1 MICECVYVSMM
12 LRSERNRN
20 AALLL
25 RGIHMEKIK
34 IDRINELAH
43 KSKSEGLTEEEKAE
57 QALLRAEFIAEI
69 RADVRASLESIEIV
83 DEISS

>member
-1 MICECVYVSMM
+1 
-12 LRSERNRN
+12 
-20 AALLL
+20 
-25 RGIHMEKIK
+25 MEKIK

-57 QALLRAEFIAEI
+57 QAYLRAEFIAEI